1 MAEVFRSRQ
10 IWFRVFIVSG
20 ILLGV
25 VLLVQSIA
33 TYVYV
38 SGNLVIEGAQ
48 YDAERRAL
56 SLQRSMRRVDTSD
69 VAALESIIGDSLAD
83 WNDDLGWVRILDG
96 FGNVIAEGG
105 QTNGQISLFESL
117 RDQLAA
123 RIAGLASGTG
133 SGNGVAGPDGQG
145 REAGPGFPSLG
156 EYYEIR
162 SSGDGQVLATL
173 VQMRQAAIRGLGR
186 GGGGFNTARQPA
198 YLEIAVD
205 LEGVS
210 ASFSPLRRNLFIGVS
225 AAIALMATMIV
236 VGLRVPHY
244 LRGKQ
249 LEGQIELARAVQGN
263 LLPAVAG
270 RFGDAEVAADC
281 TPVSEIGGDFYDI
294 FDLPP
299 HALGITLGDVSG
311 KGVAAAPL
319 MGFIHGAAQASSW
332 KDSPQDHERASA
344 RLNDLLYRKTAMDRF
359 VTLFWGYFDPE
370 GSLFRYVNAGHC
382 PPLLLRAR
390 THGNEVTRLEEGGS
404 VLGALPD
411 ATYKQSA
418 VSVEDGDLLV
428 LYSDGIIEAQNL
440 AREEFGEARILAAIR
455 RHWDESVSSIRDS
468 ILADVAAFRDGAE
481 INDDQTLVVVR
492 FRPAAEEVSGAE
504 DTSVAA
510 PVA

>member
-10 IWFRVFIVSG
+10 IWFRVLIVSG
-20 ILLGV
+20 IVLGV
-25 VLLVQSIA
+25 VLLIQSVA

-38 SGNLVIEGAQ
+38 SGNLVVESAR

-83 WNDDLGWVRILDG
+83 WDDSLGWVRILDA

-105 QTNGQISLFESL
+105 QTSGQTSLFESL
-117 RDQLAA
+117 RDRLAA
-123 RIAGLASGTG
+123 RIAARSSG
-133 SGNGVAGPDGQG
+133 SGEPGASSAGALEG
-145 REAGPGFPSLG
+145 EGPAFPSLG

-162 SSGDGQVLATL
+162 PSGDGQVLATL
-173 VQMRQAAIRGLGR
+173 VQMRQSAIRGLGR
-186 GGGGFNTARQPA
+186 AGGVAGTTRQPA

-225 AAIALMATMIV
+225 AAFALMGTMIV
-236 VGLRVPHY
+236 VGLRLPRY

-270 RFGDAEVAADC
+270 EFGDAEVAADC

-332 KDSPQDHERASA
+332 KDSPEDHERASE

-390 THGNEVTRLEEGGS
+390 THGNEVVRLEEGGS

-418 VSVEDGDLLV
+418 VRVGDGDLLV

-440 AREEFGEARILAAIR
+440 AHEEYGEARILAAVR
-455 RHWDESVSSIRDS
+455 RHWDEAVSRIRDA
-468 ILADVAAFRDGAE
+468 ILAEVAAFRDGAE

-492 FRPAAEEVSGAE
+492 FRPAAREMSGAE
-504 DTSVAA
+504 DAGVAT

>member
-10 IWFRVFIVSG
+10 VWFRVFIVSG

-25 VLLVQSIA
+25 VLLVQSVA

-38 SGNLVIEGAQ
+38 SGNLVIEAAQ
-48 YDAERRAL
+48 DRAQRRAL

-69 VAALESIIGDSLAD
+69 AAALESIIEDSLID
-83 WNDDLGWVRILDG
+83 WDDTLGWVRILDG

-105 QTNGQISLFESL
+105 QTSGQASLFESL
-117 RDQLAA
+117 RDRLA
-123 RIAGLASGTG
+123 RITAPGLGTG
-133 SGNGVAGPDGQG
+133 SGGAASGGNNGGPAGP
-145 REAGPGFPSLG
+145 AFPGLG

-162 SSGDGQVLATL
+162 PSSEGRVLATFA
-173 VQMRQAAIRGLGR
+173 QISPTAIRGLGR
-186 GGGGFNTARQPA
+186 GGGAPGAARTPR

-210 ASFSPLRRNLFIGVS
+210 ASFSPLRRNLFIGVT
-225 AAIALMATMIV
+225 AAIALMGTMV
-236 VGLRVPHY
+236 FVGLRFPHY

-263 LLPAVAG
+263 LLPAIAG
-270 RFGDAEVAADC
+270 RFGNAEVAADC

-332 KDSPQDHERASA
+332 KDSPEDHERASA

-418 VSVEDGDLLV
+418 VRVEDGDLLV
-428 LYSDGIIEAQNL
+428 MYSDGILEAQNL
-440 AREEFGEARILAAIR
+440 VREEFGEARILTVVR
-455 RHWDESVSSIRDS
+455 RHWDEAVSSIRDA
-468 ILADVAAFRDGAE
+468 ILAEVAGFRDGAA

-492 FRPAAEEVSGAE
+492 FRPAAQEVSGAQ
-504 DTSVAA
+504 DTGIAA

>member
-1 MAEVFRSRQ
+1 MAEVFRSRHV
-10 IWFRVFIVSG
+10 WFRVFIVSG

-25 VLLVQSIA
+25 VLLVQSVA

-38 SGNLVIEGAQ
+38 SGNLVIERAQ

-69 VAALESIIGDSLAD
+69 VATLESIIEDSLAD
-83 WNDDLGWVRILDG
+83 WDDMLGWVRILDG
-96 FGNVIAEGG
+96 FGNVIAQGG
-105 QTNGQISLFESL
+105 QTSGQISLFESL
-117 RDQLAA
+117 RDRLAA
-123 RIAGLASGTG
+123 RIAALAETAGGDPATPG
-133 SGNGVAGPDGQG
+133 GNNAGPDG
-145 REAGPGFPSLG
+145 AGSAFPGLG

-162 SSGDGQVLATL
+162 QSGEGRVLATL
-173 VQMRQAAIRGLGR
+173 VQMRQAAISGLGR
-186 GGGGFNTARQPA
+186 GGRFPTTRTPA

-225 AAIALMATMIV
+225 AAIALMGTMV
-236 VGLRVPHY
+236 FVGLRFPHY

-270 RFGDAEVAADC
+270 VFGNAEVAADC

-390 THGNEVTRLEEGGS
+390 THGNEVIRLEEGGS

-418 VSVEDGDLLV
+418 VRVEDGDLLV
-428 LYSDGIIEAQNL
+428 MYSDGIIEAQNL
-440 AREEFGEARILAAIR
+440 AREEFGEARILAAVR
-455 RHWDESVSSIRDS
+455 SHWDEAVSSIRDA
-468 ILADVAAFRDGAE
+468 ILAEVARFRDGAE

-492 FRPAAEEVSGAE
+492 FRPEAQEVSGAR
-504 DTSVAA
+504 DTGVAT
-510 PVA
+510 PVG